1 MSSQS
6 KTGRISTSGKSALGV
21 IVSEMRAPVRFR
33 RKALAVAGAFA
44 VASATA
50 ACSAGA
56 SQDTAPSPS
65 QTPAPTQVA
74 ASTPTPTP
82 SPTPSPRPSSPAV
95 QRVNAN
101 YKKFDPKNFGEPTG
115 DLNKWYPL
123 VPGTQT
129 LRDGSITR
137 GSRKLTHRLRVTV
150 TDVTKEVNGVRTVLV
165 LDQDIDAGQVGEAS
179 LDYLAQDKFGN
190 IWYLGSYTELY
201 EGGEF
206 VNAVDAWLAGEKD
219 AKPGVWMLTDPKE
232 GMKFVQAQ
240 TSEETIRAEVAKVD
254 ERKCV
259 PFDCFKSLAILEDGS
274 EFKYYGPGV
283 GHIATEP
290 NYSGGEQEIE
300 ELVNVVKLK
309 PQGLAE
315 MSAEALKLDKRASK
329 EAKSVFGNSEP
340 AQRP

>member
-6 KTGRISTSGKSALGV
+6 KNRRTSTSGTSDVGV
-21 IVSEMRAPVRFR
+21 IVSEMRAAVRNR
-33 RKALAVAGAFA
+33 GKALAVAGALL
-44 VASATA
+44 VASVTA

-56 SQDTAPSPS
+56 SQETAPTPSP
-65 QTPAPTQVA
+65 TPTPTQVA
-74 ASTPTPTP
+74 ASTP

-101 YKKFDPKNFGEPTG
+101 YKKFEPKNFGEPTG

-190 IWYLGSYTELY
+190 IWYLGSYTEHY

-206 VNAVDAWLAGEKD
+206 VNAVDAWLAGEND

-290 NYSGGEQEIE
+290 KNSGGEQEKE
-300 ELVNVVKLK
+300 ELVNVVNLK

-329 EAKSVFGNSEP
+329 EAKSVFGSSEP

>member
-1 MSSQS
+1 MSDQWNDAR
-6 KTGRISTSGKSALGV
+6 TSTSGESARGV
-21 IVSEMRAPVRFR
+21 IVCEMGAPVRFR
-33 RKALAVAGAFA
+33 RKALAAAGAFV
-44 VASATA
+44 VATAAA

-56 SQDTAPSPS
+56 PQETPPSPPES
-65 QTPAPTQVA
+65 PSPTQVA
-74 ASTPTPTP
+74 ATTP
-82 SPTPSPRPSSPAV
+82 SPTPSAKPSATAV
-95 QRVNAN
+95 QKVNAD

-115 DLNKWYPL
+115 DLNRWYPL

-179 LDYLAQDKFGN
+179 VDYLAQDKFGN

-219 AKPGVWMLTDPKE
+219 SKPGVWMLTDPKE

-290 NYSGGEQEIE
+290 NYSGGEQEKE
-300 ELVNVVKLK
+300 ELVNVVRLK
-309 PQGLAE
+309 PKGLAE
-315 MSAEALKLDKRASK
+315 MSAEALKLDRRASK
-329 EAKSVFGNSEP
+329 EARSVFGNSEP
-340 AQRP
+340 AERP